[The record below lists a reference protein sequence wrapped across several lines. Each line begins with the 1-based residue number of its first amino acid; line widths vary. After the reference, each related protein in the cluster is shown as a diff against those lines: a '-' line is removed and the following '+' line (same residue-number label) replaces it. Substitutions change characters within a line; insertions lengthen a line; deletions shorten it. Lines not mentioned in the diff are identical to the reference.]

1 MKPNQLLLATLV
13 GIQFVFPALA
23 ADSADTNR
31 DSDIEVLK
39 QQIHE
44 LDQKVR
50 LLEHQREVDRQTAAD
65 TAKEQTRELDQKVR
79 ILARQREL
87 DKDDATA
94 VAKKQPLVKLDASG
108 FTLASADTNFSISL
122 HGLVQLDSRTFF
134 QNAAQGVDGF
144 ILRRARPI
152 ISGTVFH
159 DFDFLFV
166 PDFGGSSTV
175 IQDAYLNYRYRPELQ
190 VQAGK
195 FKSPVGLEYLQSD
208 TYLPFNERS
217 LVTDLVPGRDLG
229 VELHGDLF
237 VGVVSYAAGIFNGV
251 ADAANTANSDFDN
264 DKEFAGRLFFQ
275 PLKKSSIEALQG
287 FGFGVSGSY
296 GDESGT
302 SALASK
308 YTTDGQQKFFG
319 YNSNVS
325 GNGTHWRISPQGYYY
340 YGSFGLL
347 GEYVESSQKVIAGA
361 NTGTIDNSAWQVVGS
376 WFLTGEEN
384 SYKGVTPA
392 HPFNPANGQWG
403 AWELSARY
411 AHLGI
416 DSDAF
421 PLFANPNTSAK
432 SADAWSVGLNWWLN
446 KNVRVL
452 TSFSRTTFSGGASG
466 AVTKKPEEALFTRV
480 QLAF

>member
-1 MKPNQLLLATLV
+1 MKLNRLILV
-13 GIQFVFPALA
+13 TVLGAQFAFPAFA
-23 ADSADTNR
+23 AD
-31 DSDIEVLK
+31 DSTIEALR
-39 QQIHE
+39 QQIQE

-50 LLEHQREVDRQTAAD
+50 VLER
-65 TAKEQTRELDQKVR
+65 KRELDQG
-79 ILARQREL
+79 
-87 DKDDATA
+87 DATA
-94 VAKKQPLVKLDASG
+94 AAKKQPLVKLDASG

-134 QNAAQGVDGF
+134 QNAAPGVDGF
-144 ILRRARPI
+144 LLRRARPI

-166 PDFGGSSTV
+166 PDFGGAATV
-175 IQDAYLNYRYRPELQ
+175 IQDAYLNYSFRPELQ

-217 LVTDLVPGRDLG
+217 LVSGLVPGRDLG

-237 VGVVSYAAGIFNGV
+237 GGVISYAAGIFNGV
-251 ADAANTANSDFDN
+251 ADAANTANADFDN
-264 DKEFAGRLFFQ
+264 NKEFAGRLFFQ

-296 GDESGT
+296 GDETG
-302 SALASK
+302 AAAVNK
-308 YTTDGQQKFFG
+308 YKTDGQQNFFS
-319 YNSNVS
+319 YNANVL
-325 GNGTHWRISPQGYYY
+325 GNGGHWRISPQGYYY
-340 YGSFGLL
+340 WGPL
-347 GEYVESSQKVIAGA
+347 GVLAEYVESSQKVIAGA
-361 NTGTIDNSAWQVVGS
+361 NTAAINNRAWQIGAS
-376 WFLTGEEN
+376 WFLTGEKN
-384 SYKGVTPA
+384 TYKGVTPA
-392 HPFNPANGQWG
+392 HPFDPANGGWG

-411 AHLGI
+411 AQLDV

-421 PLFANPNTSAK
+421 PLFANPATSAK
-432 SADAWSVGLNWWLN
+432 SADAWSAGLSWWLN

-452 TSFSRTTFSGGASG
+452 TSFSRTTFSGGATG
-466 AVTKKPEEALFTRV
+466 AVTKQPEETLFTRI